1 MDFISE
7 NKIEAMNKSSFTDA
21 PGTLMRDLLAAVA
34 RGEQNGETDRNDN
47 NDLSIMRISEL
58 RQKAQLKRFNVDGS
72 WETLIAA
79 LRATSGLDRPARR
92 QRTSYC

>member
-58 RQKAQLKRFNVDGS
+58 RQKAHLKRLNVDGS
-72 WETLIAA
+72 REMLIAS
-79 LRATSGLDRPARR
+79 LKQL
-92 QRTSYC
+92 